1 MAVTIS
7 IDQQPLY
14 ELVPV
19 GFPLIYTVS
28 DASVVA
34 NYFNVSYAAEV
45 YISKVPVTFLASE
58 LVGTFKTTPNNVG
71 SGIFDFSSI
80 VESYVKADNLAYPKA
95 QFKANPVA
103 TATDTFPIHLIN
115 KYSRNN
121 NSIVFLKIKFVA
133 YGATSASV
141 APVQINDKD
150 DSVEKKMFN
159 AYIKETDNIDS
170 NSFNYFGFNTDI
182 FHQEAL
188 AVVGDA
194 IGELYTNAPYEQ
206 DVFEDDYHTIGF
218 NSDDRG
224 SSDRWISSRFLFYNG
239 STLLGFDSF
248 SRTLTNGAWT
258 TFTDTAGENL
268 CFVGVGPANL
278 KSWSSVYNGY
288 LTAGETVTHYEVAFV
303 KAASVAVMQP
313 SRFNIK
319 CNSLKGYEPIR
330 LCWLNQWGCWDYFTF
345 NMKSIKSIK
354 TNGSTYDQL
363 EGTWNEAI
371 YKMESFKGGKKSFRV
386 NANDMI
392 RVNTDFV
399 NEDKSVMFEELINS
413 PEIYILEGYQT
424 DTANSSFNKYVTPVR
439 LTTSSFTTKTV
450 ANDKLIQ
457 YTLEVEKSK
466 TLRTQS
472 V

>member
-7 IDQQPLY
+7 IDQEPLY

-28 DASVVA
+28 DATVVA
-34 NYFNVSYAAEV
+34 NYFNVSYQAEV
-45 YISKVPVTFLASE
+45 YISNVPVTFLASE

-80 VESYVKADNLAYPKA
+80 VESYVKADNLAFTKA
-95 QFKANPVA
+95 AFKITTVA
-103 TATDTFPIHLIN
+103 TATDTFPIHLID
-115 KYSRNN
+115 KFSRNT
-121 NSIVFLKIKFVA
+121 NSLVYMKIKFVA
-133 YGATSASV
+133 YGAATASV
-141 APVQINDKD
+141 APVQVNDKET
-150 DSVEKKMFN
+150 STERQMFN
-159 AYIKETDNIDS
+159 SYIKETDNIDS
-170 NSFNYFGFNTDI
+170 LSNDFGFDTNI
-182 FHQEAL
+182 FHQEEVVA
-188 AVVGDA
+188 VGDKL
-194 IGELYTNAPYEQ
+194 GELYTNAPYEQ
-206 DVFEDDYHTIGF
+206 DVLENDYHTIGF
-218 NSDDRG
+218 NSVDQG
-224 SSDRWISSRFLFYNG
+224 ATNRWTQARFTFFDG
-239 STLLGFDSF
+239 STNLGFDSF
-248 SRTLTNGAWT
+248 ARTLTNGAWT
-258 TFTDTAGENL
+258 TYDDTAGENL

-278 KSWSSVYNGY
+278 KAWSTVYNDY
-288 LTAGETVTHYEVAFV
+288 LTANTTVTHYTVQLA
-303 KAASVAVMQP
+303 KAGARDVMQP

-354 TNGSTYDQL
+354 TNGSTYNQL
-363 EGTWNEAI
+363 EGTWNEAS
-371 YKMESFKGGKKSFRV
+371 YKLDSYKGGKKSFRV
-386 NANDMI
+386 NANEMVRI
-392 RVNTDFV
+392 NTDFI
-399 NEDKSVMFEELINS
+399 NEDKSVMFQELINS
-413 PEIYILEGYQT
+413 PEIYILEGFQN
-424 DTANSSFNKYVTPVR
+424 DTTNSSFNKYVTPVR

>member
-7 IDQQPLY
+7 LDQDPLY

-28 DASVVA
+28 DANVVA
-34 NYFNVSYAAEV
+34 TYFNVKYQAEV

-80 VESYVKADNLAYPKA
+80 VESYVKADNLAFTKA
-95 QFKANPVA
+95 AFKINTVA
-103 TATDTFPIHLIN
+103 TATDTFPIHLID
-115 KYSRNN
+115 KFSRNT
-121 NSIVFLKIKFVA
+121 NSLVYLRIRFVA

-141 APVQINDKD
+141 APIQINDKI
-150 DSVEKKMFN
+150 SSSARQIFN
-159 AYIKETDNIDS
+159 AYIKETDNI
-170 NSFNYFGFNTDI
+170 NSVLNDFGFNTNI
-182 FHQEAL
+182 FRQQEA
-188 AVVGDA
+188 VVFGDKL
-194 IGELYTNAPYEQ
+194 GELYTNAPYEQ

-218 NSDDRG
+218 NSTDQG
-224 SSDRWISSRFLFYNG
+224 ASDRWIQARFTFYNG
-239 STLLGFDSF
+239 STYVAFEAIQ
-248 SRTLTNGAWT
+248 RTDASGAWT
-258 TFTDTAGENL
+258 TYNYTAEENL

-278 KSWSSVYNGY
+278 KGWSTVYNNL
-288 LTAGETVTHYEVAFV
+288 LTAGTTVTHYTVQLS
-303 KAASVAVMQP
+303 KAGAVDVMEP

-354 TNGSTYDQL
+354 TNGSTYNQL
-363 EGTWNEAI
+363 EGTWNEAS
-371 YKMESFKGGKKSFRV
+371 YKLDSYKGGKKSFRV
-386 NANDMI
+386 NANEMVRI
-392 RVNTDFV
+392 NTDFI
-399 NEDKSVMFEELINS
+399 NEDKSVMFQELINS
-413 PEIYILEGYQT
+413 PEIYILEGFQN
-424 DTANSSFNKYVTPVR
+424 DTTNSSFNKYVTPVR

>member
-7 IDQQPLY
+7 IDQEPLY

-28 DASVVA
+28 DATVVA
-34 NYFNVSYAAEV
+34 AYFNVSYAAEV
-45 YISKVPVTFLASE
+45 YISKIPVTFLASE

-80 VESYVKADNLAYPKA
+80 VESYVKADNLAYIQA

-115 KYSRNN
+115 KYSRNT
-121 NSIVFLKIKFVA
+121 NSIVYLKIKFVA
-133 YGATSASV
+133 YGAATPNE
-141 APVQINDKD
+141 APIQINDKD
-150 DSVEKKMFN
+150 DSIEKKMFN

-170 NSFNYFGFNTDI
+170 VSNYFGFNTNI
-182 FHQEAL
+182 FRQEAIV
-188 AVVGDA
+188 AVGDSL
-194 IGELYTNAPYEQ
+194 GELYTNAPYEQ
-206 DVFEDDYHTIGF
+206 DVLENDYHTIGF
-218 NSDDRG
+218 NSVDEG
-224 SSDRWISSRFLFYNG
+224 ATNTWTQARFTFFDG
-239 STLLGFDSF
+239 STNLGFDSI

-258 TFTDTAGENL
+258 TYASSAGENL

-278 KSWSSVYNGY
+278 KGWSTVYNGY
-288 LTAGETVTHYEVAFV
+288 LTAGTTVTHYTVQLA
-303 KAASVAVMQP
+303 KAGAVDVMQP

-363 EGTWNEAI
+363 EGTWNEAS
-371 YKMESFKGGKKSFRV
+371 YKLDSYKGGKKSFRV

>member
-7 IDQQPLY
+7 IDQEPLY
-14 ELVPV
+14 ELAPV
-19 GFPLIYTVS
+19 GFPLIWVVS
-28 DASVVA
+28 DTTVVA

-45 YISKVPVTFLASE
+45 YISRVPVTFLASE
-58 LVGTFKTTPNNVG
+58 LVGTFKTTPNNAG

-80 VESYVKADNLAYPKA
+80 VESYVKADNLAYTQA

-115 KYSRNN
+115 KYSRNT
-121 NSIVFLKIKFVA
+121 NSIVYLKIKFVA
-133 YGATSASV
+133 YGATLTNES
-141 APVQINDKD
+141 PVQINDKD
-150 DSVEKKMFN
+150 VSTERQMFN

-170 NSFNYFGFNTDI
+170 NSFNYFGFDTNI
-182 FHQEAL
+182 FHQEAIV
-188 AVVGDA
+188 AAGDKL
-194 IGELYTNAPYEQ
+194 GELYTNAPYEQ
-206 DVFEDDYHTIGF
+206 DIFENDYHTIGF
-218 NSDDRG
+218 NSVDQG
-224 SSDRWISSRFLFYNG
+224 ATNRWTNVRFEFFDGATN
-239 STLLGFDSF
+239 LGNDTI
-248 SRTLTNGAWT
+248 SRTFTNGAWT
-258 TFTDTAGENL
+258 TYADSAGENL

-278 KSWSSVYNGY
+278 KSWSTIYNGY
-288 LTAGETVTHYEVAFV
+288 LTAGTTVTHYTVAFV
-303 KAASVAVMQP
+303 KAGAVDVMQS

-371 YKMESFKGGKKSFRV
+371 YRIDSYKGGKKSFRV

-392 RVNTDFV
+392 RINTDFV

-424 DTANSSFNKYVTPVR
+424 DTTNSSFNKYITPVR

-457 YTLEVEKSK
+457 YALEVEKSK

>member
-7 IDQQPLY
+7 IDQEPLY
-14 ELVPV
+14 ELAPV
-19 GFPLIYTVS
+19 GFPLIWVVS

-45 YISKVPVTFLASE
+45 YISKVPVTFLSSE
-58 LVGTFKTTPNNVG
+58 LVGTFKTTPNNAG

-80 VESYVKADNLAYPKA
+80 VEAYVKADNLAYTQA

-115 KYSRNN
+115 KYSRNT
-121 NSIVFLKIKFVA
+121 NSIVYLKIRFVA
-133 YGATSASV
+133 YGATLANE
-141 APVQINDKD
+141 APVQINDQD
-150 DSVEKKMFN
+150 VSTERQMFN

-170 NSFNYFGFNTDI
+170 ALNYFGFNTNI
-182 FHQEAL
+182 FHQEAIV
-188 AVVGDA
+188 VVGDNL
-194 IGELYTNAPYEQ
+194 GELYTNAPYEQ
-206 DVFEDDYHTIGF
+206 DILENDYHTIGF
-218 NSDDRG
+218 NSVDQG
-224 SSDRWISSRFLFYNG
+224 ATNRWTNVRFEFYNG
-239 STLLGFDSF
+239 ATNLGNDNI
-248 SRTLTNGAWT
+248 SRTFTNGAWT
-258 TFTDTAGENL
+258 TYADSAGENL

-278 KSWSSVYNGY
+278 KSWSTIYNGY
-288 LTAGETVTHYEVAFV
+288 LTAGTTVTHYTVAFV
-303 KAASVAVMQP
+303 KAGTVDVMQP

-363 EGTWNEAI
+363 EGSWNEAI
-371 YKMESFKGGKKSFRV
+371 YRMDSFKGGKKTFRV

-392 RVNTDFV
+392 RINTDFV

-424 DTANSSFNKYVTPVR
+424 DTTNSSFNKYVTPAR
-439 LTTSSFTTKTV
+439 LTTSSFTRKTV

>member
-7 IDQQPLY
+7 IDQEPLY

-28 DASVVA
+28 DATVVA
-34 NYFNVSYAAEV
+34 NYFNVSYQAEV
-45 YISKVPVTFLASE
+45 YISNVPVTFLASE

-80 VESYVKADNLAYPKA
+80 VESYVKADNLAFTKA
-95 QFKANPVA
+95 AFKINTVA
-103 TATDTFPIHLIN
+103 TATDTFPIHLID
-115 KYSRNN
+115 KFSRNT
-121 NSIVFLKIKFVA
+121 NSLVYMKIKFVA
-133 YGATSASV
+133 YGAATASV
-141 APVQINDKD
+141 APVQVNDKET
-150 DSVEKKMFN
+150 STERQMFN
-159 AYIKETDNIDS
+159 SYIKETDNIDS
-170 NSFNYFGFNTDI
+170 LSNDFGFDTNI
-182 FHQEAL
+182 FHQEEVVA
-188 AVVGDA
+188 VGDKL
-194 IGELYTNAPYEQ
+194 GELYTNAPYEQ
-206 DVFEDDYHTIGF
+206 DVLENDYHTIGF
-218 NSDDRG
+218 NSVDQG
-224 SSDRWISSRFLFYNG
+224 ATNRWTQARFTFFDG
-239 STLLGFDSF
+239 STNLGFDSF

-258 TFTDTAGENL
+258 TYDDTAGENL

-278 KSWSSVYNGY
+278 KAWSTVYNGY
-288 LTAGETVTHYEVAFV
+288 LTANTTVTHYTVQLA
-303 KAASVAVMQP
+303 KAGARDVMQP

-319 CNSLKGYEPIR
+319 CNSLKGFEPIR

-354 TNGSTYDQL
+354 TNGSTYNQL
-363 EGTWNEAI
+363 EGTWNEAS
-371 YKMESFKGGKKSFRV
+371 YKLDSYKGGKKSFRV
-386 NANDMI
+386 NANEMVRI
-392 RVNTDFV
+392 NTDFI
-399 NEDKSVMFEELINS
+399 NEDKSVMFQELINS
-413 PEIYILEGYQT
+413 PEIYILEGFQN
-424 DTANSSFNKYVTPVR
+424 DTTNSSFNKYVTPVR